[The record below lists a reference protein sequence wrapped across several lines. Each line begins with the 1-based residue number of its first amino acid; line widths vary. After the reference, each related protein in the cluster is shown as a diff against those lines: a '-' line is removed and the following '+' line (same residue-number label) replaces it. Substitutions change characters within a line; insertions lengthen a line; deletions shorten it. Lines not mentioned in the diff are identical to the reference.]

1 MAEEIYAIL
10 SGLKLAV
17 FLAVLVMAFLV
28 DIVEKGNKKVHGI
41 NFMAICLMFVAIF
54 EFANTMST
62 IYPGFMGWLGEHEN
76 LHLLTKPFLLLSGL
90 GLIWYLNG
98 IRKNLKDYF

>member
-10 SGLKLAV
+10 AGLKLAV
-17 FLAVLVMAFLV
+17 FLSVLVMAFLV
-28 DIVEKGNKKVHGI
+28 DIAEKGNKRIHGL

-54 EFANTMST
+54 EFVNIMGI
-62 IYPGFMGWLGEHEN
+62 IYPGLFGWISDHES
-76 LHLLTKPFLLLSGL
+76 LHLFTKPFLLLAGL

-98 IRKNLKDYF
+98 IRKNIKNYF

>member
-10 SGLKLAV
+10 AGLKLAI
-17 FLAVLVMAFLV
+17 FLSVLIMAFLV
-28 DIVEKGNKKVHGI
+28 DIIEKGNKRVHGI
-41 NFMAICLMFVAIF
+41 NFMAACLMLVAIF
-54 EFANTMST
+54 EFANIMST
-62 IYPGFMGWLGEHEN
+62 FYPGFLGWFGEHEN
-76 LHLLTKPFLLLSGL
+76 LHLVTKPFLLLSGI